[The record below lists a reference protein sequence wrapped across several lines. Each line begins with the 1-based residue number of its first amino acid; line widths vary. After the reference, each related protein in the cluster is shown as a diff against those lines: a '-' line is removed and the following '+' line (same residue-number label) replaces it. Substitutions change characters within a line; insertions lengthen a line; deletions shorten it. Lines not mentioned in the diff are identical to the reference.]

1 MKNKKKVIAL
11 GGAILAIAATIGIGT
26 WIGSSKNENN
36 TVVSDEEQV
45 ESSSAEELPLVSED
59 GVNLTMTEENFDE
72 IKVNMSIFG
81 DAVIVKEL
89 SDITFD
95 EEGNWKSNELIENV
109 EYHMI
114 NSTNEYYTLNTS
126 AIHSDPE
133 LKEDYSNIS
142 EICDKHIIDTEQYFG
157 KNVANCKNVFDLSLA
172 VADTY
177 DIDTSS
183 FINSRLDKEI
193 YDAIYADYKQ
203 KIYYINVKENFNYS
217 SIGLNEDDYDKII
230 SNKITLTTDIDE
242 NVGEYIS
249 FISMMVNYKKD
260 NEEHQRILTFIVRIP
275 DIQEQLNT
283 TK

>member
-1 MKNKKKVIAL
+1 MKDKKKVIVL
-11 GGAILAIAATIGIGT
+11 GSAILAIAATIGIGT
-26 WIGSSKNENN
+26 WIGSSKNEND

-45 ESSSAEELPLVSED
+45 ESSSTEELPLVSED
-59 GVNLTMTEENFDE
+59 GVNLTLTEENFDE

-89 SDITFD
+89 SDISYD

-114 NSTNEYYTLNTS
+114 NSTNEYYTLNTN

-142 EICDKHIIDTEQYFG
+142 EICDKHIINTEQYFG

-183 FINSRLDKEI
+183 FVNSRLDKDL
-193 YDAIYADYKQ
+193 YDIVYEDYKQ
-203 KIYYINVKENFNYS
+203 KHYYVNIKEDFDYS
-217 SIGLNEDDYDKII
+217 NIGLTENDYDEII
-230 SNKITLTTDIDE
+230 SNRITLTTNIDE

-260 NEEHQRILTFIVRIP
+260 NEEHQRVLTFVIRIP
-275 DIQEQLNT
+275 DVQGQLNAA
-283 TK
+283 K